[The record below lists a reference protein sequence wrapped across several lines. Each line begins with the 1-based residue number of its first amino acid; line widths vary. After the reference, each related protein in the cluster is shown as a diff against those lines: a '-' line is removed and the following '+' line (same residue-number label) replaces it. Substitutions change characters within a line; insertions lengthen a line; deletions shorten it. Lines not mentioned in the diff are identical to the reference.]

1 MCSKALIIDVQDLIV
16 LTEYLFTEPG
26 LIAYWKLDE
35 TEGIVAQD
43 SVGAND
49 ANLVGDPLWQPAG
62 GIVGGALQLDGVD
75 DYVATDFILNPTEES
90 FSIFAWI
97 KGGAA
102 GQVVLSQAGGANWLS
117 TDSSDGNLITQLKGA
132 GRSAS
137 PLQSQT
143 VITNGEWHRIGLVRE
158 GLLRT
163 IYVDG
168 IAVAQDT
175 QDNLQGSENGLY
187 IGCSKAMEAGTFFSG
202 LIDDVRIY
210 NRAVHP

>member
-16 LTEYLFTEPG
+16 LSEHLFTEPG

-43 SVGAND
+43 SVGANN
-49 ANLVGDPLWQPAG
+49 ANLIGDPLWQPAG
-62 GIVGGALQLDGVD
+62 GMVDGALRLDGID
-75 DYVATDFILNPTEES
+75 DYVATDFILSPTEES

-97 KGGAA
+97 KGGAP
-102 GQVVLSQAGGANWLS
+102 GQVVLSQASGANWLS
-117 TDSSDGNLITQLKGA
+117 TDSSDGNLITQLKGV

-143 VITNGEWHRIGLVRE
+143 VITDGNWHRIGLVWE
-158 GLLRT
+158 GSLRT
-163 IYVDG
+163 LYVDG

-175 QDNLQGSENGLY
+175 QDNLQGSENGLN
-187 IGCSKAMEAGTFFSG
+187 IGCSKAMEAGTYFSG